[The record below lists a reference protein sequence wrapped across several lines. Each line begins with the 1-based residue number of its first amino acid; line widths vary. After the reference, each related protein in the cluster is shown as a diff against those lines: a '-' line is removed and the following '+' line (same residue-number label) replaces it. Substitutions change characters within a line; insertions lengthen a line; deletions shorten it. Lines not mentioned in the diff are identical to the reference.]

1 MQGETLSSN
10 TETISLPLYGDEAV
24 NSSFHKKVQLKPL
37 KTMGERMKRLTP
49 LEKGRIRA
57 DETMRKLG

>member
-10 TETISLPLYGDEAV
+10 TETISLPSYGDEAV
-24 NSSFHKKVQLKPL
+24 NNSFRRTVWLKPP
-37 KTMGERMKRLTP
+37 KTMEERMKRLTP

-57 DETMRKLG
+57 DETM